1 MPIHSL
7 GLREAFMYKLL
18 PALGRF
24 NGQCLS
30 GTHAQNDLISKVMK
44 EEEESFLRTLET
56 GIALLDKIMVETKKS
71 QKTMVSGKA
80 AFELYDTFGF
90 PLDLTELI
98 LKEQHMIVNKP
109 EFESEME
116 AQKERAR
123 NATSIQTDDWVV
135 TTTLTWKL
143 TLVKYRKI
151 TSKGQELFQLV
162 FNVTPFYGE
171 SGGQMGDIGWIENQT
186 EKIDIIDTKK
196 ENNLI
201 VHLTKQLPT
210 NPSAKFNAV
219 VNNDKRQ
226 QTAGNHTATHLLH
239 QALRHILGT
248 HVEQKG
254 SLVHPEYLRFD
265 FSHFQKLSNE
275 ELVDVEKMVN
285 RLIRKNLSL
294 HENREVPVS
303 KAQEMGAMALF
314 GEKYGDVVRTIQF
327 GDSLELCGGTHAKAT
342 GEIGIFKII
351 SESSISAGVR
361 RIEAVTG
368 EKAEEFFQHQTTML
382 KEIQAMLKNPAN
394 LQKSMQSMFEDNASM
409 AKELDQMR
417 QSMMGIEK
425 HNMNDKAVEV
435 DGIRIVTGMVKPI
448 LQDVLK
454 DFSYQLRG
462 DQPNFVA
469 ILGAN
474 VKGNPQIA
482 VIISENLI
490 AEKGLNAI
498 EIIKH
503 VSKEI
508 HLHLV
513 QPRWIQGGGGG
524 QPFFA
529 SAGGKN
535 LNGLDKALAMAYD
548 FVKAKLK

>member
-1 MPIHSL
+1 
-7 GLREAFMYKLL
+7 
-18 PALGRF
+18 
-24 NGQCLS
+24 
-30 GTHAQNDLISKVMK
+30 
-44 EEEESFLRTLET
+44 
-56 GIALLDKIMVETKKS
+56 
-71 QKTMVSGKA
+71 
-80 AFELYDTFGF
+80 
-90 PLDLTELI
+90 
-98 LKEQHMIVNKP
+98 
-109 EFESEME
+109 
-116 AQKERAR
+116 
-123 NATSIQTDDWVV
+123 
-135 TTTLTWKL
+135 
-143 TLVKYRKI
+143 
-151 TSKGQELFQLV
+151 
-162 FNVTPFYGE
+162 
-171 SGGQMGDIGWIENQT
+171 
-186 EKIDIIDTKK
+186 
-196 ENNLI
+196 
-201 VHLTKQLPT
+201 
-210 NPSAKFNAV
+210 
-219 VNNDKRQ
+219 
-226 QTAGNHTATHLLH
+226 
-239 QALRHILGT
+239 
-248 HVEQKG
+248 
-254 SLVHPEYLRFD
+254 
-265 FSHFQKLSNE
+265 
-275 ELVDVEKMVN
+275 
-285 RLIRKNLSL
+285 
-294 HENREVPVS
+294 
-303 KAQEMGAMALF
+303 LF

-327 GDSLELCGGTHAKAT
+327 GDSIELCGGTHAKAT

-394 LQKSMQSMFEDNASM
+394 LQKSMQSMFEENATM

-425 HNMNDKAVEV
+425 QNMNDKAAEV
-435 DGIRIVTGMVKPI
+435 DGIRIVAGMVKPI

-490 AEKGLNAI
+490 TEKGLNAI

-503 VSKEI
+503 VSKE
-508 HLHLV
+508 
-513 QPRWIQGGGGG
+513 IQGGGGG

-535 LNGLDKALAMAYD
+535 LNGLDKALSMATD